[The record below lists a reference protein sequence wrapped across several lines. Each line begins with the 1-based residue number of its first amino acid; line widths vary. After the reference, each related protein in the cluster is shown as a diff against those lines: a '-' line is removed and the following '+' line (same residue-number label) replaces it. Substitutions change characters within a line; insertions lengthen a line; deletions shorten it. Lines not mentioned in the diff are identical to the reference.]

1 MRTARVYQRE
11 PGPVTEPDPPDDPD
25 DPADAA
31 ALAGYADALAAGV
44 EEALPGWVDRSVRG
58 VLAAQ
63 GLPVDAAVEAG
74 IASAAAAARDDGM
87 PRLRALLATD
97 IDDQRTNPLAVLRT
111 LVPHLTAVLQAAG
124 AHPLARD
131 EFAARNF
138 PDDVYD
144 LTPASFAAV
153 DPALHD
159 PGLAW
164 GAAKA
169 HVHLARRRREG
180 RR

>member
-1 MRTARVYQRE
+1 MRTARVYQRDPE
-11 PGPVTEPDPPDDPD
+11 VVTGSETPD

-31 ALAGYADALAAGV
+31 ALARYADALAGAV
-44 EEALPGWVDRSVRG
+44 EAALPGWVDRSVRR

-63 GLPVDAAVEAG
+63 GRAVDAEVEAS
-74 IASAAAAARDDGM
+74 IDAAAAAARDEGM

-97 IDDQRTNPLAVLRT
+97 IDEQRTNPLSVVRS
-111 LVPHLTAVLQAAG
+111 LVPHLTAVLRAAG
-124 AHPLARD
+124 ARPVARD
-131 EFAARNF
+131 GFAERNF
-138 PDDVYD
+138 PDDDYD
-144 LTPASFAAV
+144 LTPASFADV
-153 DPALHD
+153 DPALHE
-159 PGLAW
+159 PGVAW

>member
-11 PGPVTEPDPPDDPD
+11 PGPVTEARTPD

-31 ALAGYADALAAGV
+31 ALAGYADALAGALDA
-44 EEALPGWVDRSVRG
+44 ALPGWVDRSVRG
-58 VLAAQ
+58 VLAAR
-63 GLPVDAAVEAG
+63 DEA
-74 IASAAAAARDDGM
+74 M

-97 IDDQRTNPLAVLRT
+97 IDDQRTNPLAILRS
-111 LVPHLTAVLQAAG
+111 LVPHLTAVLRSAG
-124 AHPLARD
+124 ARPVARD
-131 EFAARNF
+131 EFAVRNF

-144 LTPASFAAV
+144 LTPASFADV

-159 PGLAW
+159 PGLSW

>member
-11 PGPVTEPDPPDDPD
+11 PGPVTEARTPD

-31 ALAGYADALAAGV
+31 ALAGYADALAGALDA
-44 EEALPGWVDRSVRG
+44 ALPGWGDRSVRG
-58 VLAAQ
+58 VLAAR
-63 GLPVDAAVEAG
+63 DEA
-74 IASAAAAARDDGM
+74 M

-97 IDDQRTNPLAVLRT
+97 IDDQRTNPLAILRS
-111 LVPHLTAVLQAAG
+111 LVPHLTAVLRSAG
-124 AHPLARD
+124 ARPVARD
-131 EFAARNF
+131 EFAVRNF

-144 LTPASFAAV
+144 LTPASFADV

-159 PGLAW
+159 PGLSW

>member
-11 PGPVTEPDPPDDPD
+11 SGPVPEPRPPD

-31 ALAGYADALAAGV
+31 ALAGYADALAGAV
-44 EEALPGWVDRSVRG
+44 DEALPRWVDRSVRG

-63 GLPVDAAVEAG
+63 GLPVDGEVEAG
-74 IASAAAAARDDGM
+74 ITSAAAAARDEAM

-97 IDDQRTNPLAVLRT
+97 IDDQRANPLSVLRSLVPHPTAVLR
-111 LVPHLTAVLQAAG
+111 AAG
-124 AHPLARD
+124 ARPVGRD

-138 PDDVYD
+138 PGDVYD
-144 LTPASFAAV
+144 LTPASFADV

-159 PGLAW
+159 PGLSW

-169 HVHLARRRREG
+169 HVHLTRRRKEG
-180 RR
+180 KR

>member
-1 MRTARVYQRE
+1 MTGAH
-11 PGPVTEPDPPDDPD
+11 PLD

-31 ALAGYADALAAGV
+31 ALARYADRLAAAV
-44 EEALPGWVDRSVRG
+44 DEALPGWVGRSVRG

-63 GLPVDAAVEAG
+63 GLAVDDDVARAIDA
-74 IASAAAAARDDGM
+74 AAAAARDDGM

-97 IDDQRTNPLAVLRT
+97 VDEQRTNPLAVLRP
-111 LVPHLTAVLQAAG
+111 LVRHPTAVLQAAG
-124 AHPLARD
+124 ARPVERD
-131 EFAARNF
+131 EFQVRAF

-144 LTPASFAAV
+144 LAPATFADL
-153 DPALHD
+153 DPAAGD
-159 PGLAW
+159 PGLEW

-180 RR
+180 KR

>member
-1 MRTARVYQRE
+1 MRTARVYQRHHE
-11 PGPVTEPDPPDDPD
+11 AMTGPHPLDDPE
-25 DPADAA
+25 AAA
-31 ALAGYADALAAGV
+31 ALARYADRLAAAV
-44 EEALPGWVDRSVRG
+44 DDALPGWVDRSVRG

-63 GLPVDAAVEAG
+63 GRPVDATVAAAIAAAV
-74 IASAAAAARDDGM
+74 AAARDEGM

-97 IDDQRTNPLAVLRT
+97 VDEQRTNPLSVLRS
-111 LVPHLTAVLQAAG
+111 LVPHPTAVLQAAG
-124 AHPLARD
+124 ARPVARD
-131 EFAARNF
+131 EFSARNF

-159 PGLAW
+159 PGLEW

-169 HVHLARRRREG
+169 HIHLARRRREG
-180 RR
+180 KR

>member
-11 PGPVTEPDPPDDPD
+11 PGPVSERRAPD

-31 ALAGYADALAAGV
+31 ALARYANALAAAV
-44 EEALPGWVDRSVRG
+44 DEALPGWVDRSVRG

-74 IASAAAAARDDGM
+74 IASATAATRDEGM
-87 PRLRALLATD
+87 PRLRSLLATD
-97 IDDQRTNPLAVLRT
+97 IDNQRTNPLAVLRAM
-111 LVPHLTAVLQAAG
+111 VPHLTAVLRAG
-124 AHPLARD
+124 GARPVARD
-131 EFAARNF
+131 DFAARNF

-144 LTPASFAAV
+144 LTPASFADV

-159 PGLAW
+159 PGLSW